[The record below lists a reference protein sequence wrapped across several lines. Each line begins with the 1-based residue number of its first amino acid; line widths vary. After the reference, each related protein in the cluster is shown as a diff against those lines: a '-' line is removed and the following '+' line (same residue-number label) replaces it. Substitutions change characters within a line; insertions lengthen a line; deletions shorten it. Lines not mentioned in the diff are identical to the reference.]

1 MGIIYLVKPNDSY
14 LRSID
19 KLKPKDRKKA
29 PECNNQNVKFGK
41 HMGNM
46 SSLHSRYESLVG
58 NVNIKEIVRVD
69 DDKIKNFEDRLKLCF
84 SGAFFLSF
92 GLSLSIDLKYESFG
106 LTKYII
112 PIYMKGR
119 SVFLFTI
126 YFNNRIGSKTSL
138 NFF

>member
-46 SSLHSRYESLVG
+46 TSLRSRYESLVG
-58 NVNIKEIVRVD
+58 NVNMIRYLKVIYPRFLL
-69 DDKIKNFEDRLKLCF
+69 KFEK
-84 SGAFFLSF
+84 
-92 GLSLSIDLKYESFG
+92 
-106 LTKYII
+106 
-112 PIYMKGR
+112 
-119 SVFLFTI
+119 
-126 YFNNRIGSKTSL
+126 
-138 NFF
+138 

>member
-58 NVNIKEIVRVD
+58 NVNIKEIVSVD
-69 DDKIKNFEDRLKLCF
+69 DDKIKNFEDKKRV
-84 SGAFFLSF
+84 S
-92 GLSLSIDLKYESFG
+92 SLSKFKMVY
-106 LTKYII
+106 
-112 PIYMKGR
+112 
-119 SVFLFTI
+119 
-126 YFNNRIGSKTSL
+126 
-138 NFF
+138 

>member
-1 MGIIYLVKPNDSY
+1 MGIIYLVKPNNSY

-84 SGAFFLSF
+84 SEFIRNYQEQTKTRTQEWMLG
-92 GLSLSIDLKYESFG
+92 IDVITAEK
-106 LTKYII
+106 II
-112 PIYMKGR
+112 LEEYKK
-119 SVFLFTI
+119 
-126 YFNNRIGSKTSL
+126 FNEV
-138 NFF
+138 